1 MELNKSQQQ
10 AVNHLN
16 GPILLMAGAGSGK
29 TRTVIERIN
38 NMIVHGINPKNILA
52 ITFTNKA
59 ANELKSRL
67 SSQAKDIEACTIH
80 SLCVKILRKY
90 AKYIGYTK
98 NFAILDTDDSR
109 TILNYV
115 KEDIIN
121 YIEQCKEMGEPYPYD
136 YELTD
141 KELKQL
147 KPAHIQSLI
156 SRAKNDQI
164 SPSEYQEWAEENNYT
179 YHPSI
184 VADIYRNYNEYTA
197 HENEMDFDDLL
208 LNTYKLLT
216 TIPNVLTNLQETYQY
231 ITVDEYQ
238 DTNVVQNKI
247 IMLLADKY
255 KNICVVGDPDQS
267 IYMFRGAKVENIIN
281 FSSIYPN
288 AVTINLDQ
296 NYRSHQPILDVANDI
311 INNNPKINNKTRY
324 LHTTTKFNPTLPTII
339 QNKTDW
345 QEGNTIVTIIKN
357 LHDNQHIAYKDIA
370 ILYRINRLNTI
381 YQRALMREN
390 IPYVVYNSINFY
402 QRKEV
407 KDVIAYLQLCVNP
420 HTEIYLKRILNKP
433 SRKIGTKTI
442 NALETYA
449 QEHNMS
455 LAESLA
461 YHNQLKIPKA
471 AHENIDRFLAIYTA
485 ISQLPQTT
493 SVYTVTHKLL
503 TDSKYLSTLE
513 DNKDKDALD
522 IIYAFLDD
530 IQQFD
535 NDSSST
541 TPIGNRINQYLQ
553 NIALLTSTDR
563 TDENEDAVKLMTIH
577 TSKGLEFPVV
587 FLGGCEQAIIP
598 GDDITPDKFEEE
610 RRMMYV
616 GVTRA
621 EEQLYM
627 CYADTRNV
635 FGEMVLNQPS
645 QFLDEIKQDHVN
657 HIVSHHLLI

>member
-1 MELNKSQQQ
+1 MELNEPQQQ
-10 AVNHLN
+10 AVNYLN
-16 GPILLMAGAGSGK
+16 GPLLLMAGAGSGK

-38 NMIVHGINPKNILA
+38 NMIAHGINPQNILA

-67 SSQAKDIEACTIH
+67 SPQAKNIEACTIH

-90 AKYIGYTK
+90 AKYIGYTQ

-109 TILNYV
+109 TVIGYV
-115 KEDIIN
+115 KEDIID
-121 YIEQCKEMGEPYPYD
+121 YIEQYGGDDSLYPYD
-136 YELTD
+136 IRLTD
-141 KELKQL
+141 KELKEL
-147 KPAHIQSLI
+147 KPARIHNLI

-164 SPSEYQEWAEENNYT
+164 APSEYVNWADENNFT
-179 YHPSI
+179 YYPQI
-184 VADIYRNYNEYTA
+184 VADIYRHYDEYNA

-208 LNTYKLLT
+208 LQTYKLLT
-216 TIPNVLTNLQETYQY
+216 TNPDILSILQEKYQY

-238 DTNVVQNKI
+238 DTNIVQNKI
-247 IMLLADKY
+247 IMMLADKY

-267 IYMFRGAKVENIIN
+267 IYMFRGAKVQNIID
-281 FSSIYPN
+281 FSNIYPDT
-288 AVTINLDQ
+288 ATINLDQ

-311 INNNPKINNKTRY
+311 INNNPKINNKTRH
-324 LHTTTKFNPTLPTII
+324 LHTTTKFDPTLPTII
-339 QNKTDW
+339 TNKTDW
-345 QEGNTIVTIIKN
+345 QEANTFASIIKD

-433 SRKIGTKTI
+433 SRKIGAKTI
-442 NALETYA
+442 KALETYA
-449 QEHNMS
+449 NEHNMS

-461 YHNQLKIPKA
+461 HHNQLKLPRA
-471 AHENIDRFLAIYTA
+471 AHVSIIQFLDIYNKIRTV
-485 ISQLPQTT
+485 PPTT
-493 SVYTVTHKLL
+493 SVYAVTHQLL
-503 TDSKYLSTLE
+503 VDSKYLTSLQ
-513 DNKDKDALD
+513 DRNDKEALD
-522 IIYAFLDD
+522 IVYAFLDD

-535 NDSSST
+535 NQT
-541 TPIGNRINQYLQ
+541 TLTLPIGQRINQYLQ